1 MDKELNLED
10 LEEISGGNDG
20 AERYTGNGNVD
31 EQYVVQAG
39 DTLGSIARKVNSAWR
54 KIFEANRIAIITEAN
69 KRGVVCS
76 KVDDYANYI
85 WPGMVLIIPR

>member
-31 EQYVVQAG
+31 EHYVVQAG
-39 DTLGSIARKVNSAWR
+39 DTLGSIARKVGSAWR
-54 KIFEANRIAIITEAN
+54 KIFEANKVVIIAEAN
-69 KRGVVCS
+69 KRGIVCS
-76 KVDDYANYI
+76 KVDDYANHI
-85 WPGMVLIIPR
+85 WPGTVLVIPR